1 METEEKEEMQDAT
14 ETANWRTTI
23 LSGVIIVV
31 SFVSTILVI
40 ASIMSVCRH

>member
-1 METEEKEEMQDAT
+1 METEEKEEKQDAT
-14 ETANWRTTI
+14 EATNWKATI

>member
-1 METEEKEEMQDAT
+1 MSPKEKEGKQNDT
-14 ETANWRTTI
+14 ETTNWRATI

-40 ASIMSVCRH
+40 ASIMSVCSH

>member
-1 METEEKEEMQDAT
+1 METEEKEEKQDTT
-14 ETANWRTTI
+14 ETTNWKATI

>member
-1 METEEKEEMQDAT
+1 METKEKEEKQDAT
-14 ETANWRTTI
+14 EATNWKATI

>member
-1 METEEKEEMQDAT
+1 METEEKEEKQDAT
-14 ETANWRTTI
+14 ETTNWRATI
-23 LSGVIIVV
+23 LSGVIILV